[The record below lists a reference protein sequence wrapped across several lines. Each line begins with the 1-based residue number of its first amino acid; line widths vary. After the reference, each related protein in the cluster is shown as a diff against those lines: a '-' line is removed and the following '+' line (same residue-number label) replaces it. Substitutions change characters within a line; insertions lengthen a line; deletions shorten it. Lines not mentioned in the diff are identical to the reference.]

1 MLIFSLLAYVVIGM
15 GSGLL
20 AGLLGMS
27 GGVITVPCLLFVFT
41 RLGFPPG
48 ELMQLAIGTSL
59 AAMVFNAL
67 SSTYSH
73 NKSGVVNWKLVR
85 KMVPGLILGC
95 IVGSYAG
102 HILPNRVLQIIFA
115 VFAILLG
122 FYFFRHQELHHA
134 SSFSLPKNPIL
145 NSYGFGVGALSNILG
160 IGGGTMTIPLFVSF
174 KIPLK
179 TSVATS
185 AATGFITTLTGAISY
200 LIFGLGE
207 TYYRHTFGYIYLPAF
222 GILAVATFL
231 AAPYGAR
238 MAHRMETD
246 RLKKIFAIS
255 LFAVAIAMVF
265 L

>member
-1 MLIFSLLAYVVIGM
+1 MLVFSLIAYAVIGI

-27 GGVITVPCLLFVFT
+27 GGIITVPCLLFVFT
-41 RLGFPPG
+41 WLGFPSG
-48 ELMQLAIGTSL
+48 ELMQLSIGTSL

-73 NKSGVVNWKLVR
+73 NKSEAINWKLVK

-95 IVGSYAG
+95 IIGAYLG
-102 HILPNRVLQIIFA
+102 HILPNRILQLIFA

-122 FYFFRHQELHHA
+122 FYFFRHKELPNVA
-134 SSFSLPKNPIL
+134 TVTLPSKPIL
-145 NSYGFGVGALSNILG
+145 NTYGFGVGALSNILG
-160 IGGGTMTIPLFVSF
+160 IGGGTMTVPLFVAF
-174 KIPLK
+174 KLPLK
-179 TSVATS
+179 ASVATS
-185 AATGFITTLTGAISY
+185 AATGFIITFAGAVSY

-207 TYYRHTFGYIYLPAF
+207 AYYSYTFGYIYLPAF
-222 GILAVATFL
+222 SILAVTTFI

-246 RLKKIFAIS
+246 KLKKIFALS
-255 LFAVAIAMVF
+255 LLLVGIAM
-265 L
+265 LLL